1 MKRYITN
8 WNDADRGIYEYNGKM
23 CVKVPYKDI
32 YIPYSKKEY
41 DRLRQWLPD
50 NELGNGVMYLVLYKG
65 LDAFK
70 SKYRYYSDPENA
82 DKIKAE
88 REILNR
94 VNNLLNKDVV
104 TSITF
109 EYRDSKLFSI
119 SVKGWAQAKREHAY
133 TITTNT
139 IKRHRFAHKYYYGAD
154 IFSDNYEVV
163 ATDGRTF
170 SDFKNTLLKDFLRIS
185 KFLKGRTGNL
195 RGTARLELRDT
206 LLNTI
211 YRIIKENPDS
221 FTSFVGPLETTL
233 NLFYNKDGEIA
244 TEYFFKEVSPGV
256 PQLFIRDKTIKDCGY
271 SDEEYQCWQ
280 NIIGRGNNGKITI

>member
-8 WNDADRGIYEYNGKM
+8 WDDADRGIYEYNGKM

-65 LDAFK
+65 LSEFR
-70 SKYRYYSDPENA
+70 SKYGYYSDPKNA
-82 DKIKAE
+82 DEIKAE
-88 REILNR
+88 RNILNR
-94 VNNLLNKDVV
+94 INNLLKKGVA

-109 EYRDSKLFSI
+109 EYKTNELFSI
-119 SVKGWAQAKREHAY
+119 SVKGWAQKKRQHTY
-133 TITTNT
+133 TITANT
-139 IKRHRFAHKYYYGAD
+139 IKRYNLAHKYYYGAD
-154 IFSDNYEVV
+154 DFDNSKIVV
-163 ATDGRTF
+163 TEGRTF
-170 SDFKNTLLKDFLRIS
+170 NDYKSTLLKDFLRIS

-221 FTSFVGPLETTL
+221 FTSINKPLATVL

-244 TEYFFKEVSPGV
+244 REYFFKEVSPGV
-256 PQLFIRDKTIKDCGY
+256 FQPFKRDIKIKGYGY
-271 SDEEYQCWQ
+271 SEEEYQCWQ
-280 NIIGRGNNGKITI
+280 NIIGKVNNGKITI

>member
-1 MKRYITN
+1 MKRYVTN
-8 WNDADRGIYEYNGKM
+8 WEDADRGIYEYNGKM

-50 NELGNGVMYLVLYKG
+50 NELGNGVMYLVLYRG

-82 DKIKAE
+82 DEIKAE

-94 VNNLLNKDVV
+94 VNNLLNKDAV

-119 SVKGWAQAKREHAY
+119 SVKGWAQAKREHTY
-133 TITTNT
+133 TITANT
-139 IKRHRFAHKYYYGAD
+139 IKRHRLAQNYFFGTD
-154 IFSDNYEVV
+154 FFGDNYEVV

-170 SDFKNTLLKDFLRIS
+170 SDFKNTLLKDFQRIS
-185 KFLKGRTGNL
+185 KFLKGRSGDL
-195 RGTARLELRDT
+195 RGTARLDFRDT
-206 LLNTI
+206 LFNTI
-211 YRIIKENPDS
+211 YKIIKDNRQC
-221 FTSFVGPLETTL
+221 FTSKQGPLETAL
-233 NLFYNKDGEIA
+233 NLFYNKKGETI
-244 TEYFFKEVSPGV
+244 TEYYFEEVSPGV
-256 PQLFIRDKTIKDCGY
+256 PELCRRDKKIKDDGY
-271 SDEEYQCWQ
+271 SYEEYQCWQ